1 MNETLGGVRLADAFE
16 KALLYATRK
25 HDGQTVKTTG
35 TPYILHPLQVAGIAL
50 EYGADETQAVAALL
64 HDVLE
69 DTPTT
74 YEEIETEFGS
84 RVADIVRALSDT
96 EDHEEKGPWRGRK
109 EDYLALLATKDADT
123 ALVSCA
129 DKVHNARRIVAD
141 LRACEGD
148 PAAKEAFWGHFRGG
162 RDGSLWYYRALLET
176 LATLDVPPRLLT
188 ELRVAV
194 ETMEDLA

>member
-1 MNETLGGVRLADAFE
+1 MSEPQDGIRLSAAFE
-16 KALLYATRK
+16 KALVYATRK

-35 TPYILHPLQVAGIAL
+35 APYILHPLQVAGIAL
-50 EYGADETQAVAALL
+50 EHGADETQAVAALL

-74 YEEIETEFGS
+74 YEELEAEFGT

-96 EDHEEKGPWRGRK
+96 EDHEEKGPWRERK
-109 EDYLALLATKDADT
+109 QDYLELLATKDADT

-129 DKVHNARRIVAD
+129 DKVHNARRIVSD
-141 LRACEGD
+141 LRACGED
-148 PAAKEAFWGHFRGG
+148 AKAKEAFWNHFRGR
-162 RDGSLWYYRALLET
+162 RDGSLWYYRALLDT
-176 LATLDVPPRLLT
+176 LAGLGVPPRLLA

-194 ETMEDLA
+194 EAMEALA